1 MDIEHCDRLSWFSRR
16 GESHGQDGETL
27 PAAAMPQTQTAS
39 GDPAMAFEPSIE
51 PTGDHSARLA
61 KSAAASL
68 PDEHR
73 ISPVSASKRA
83 STPRIDFQRRIPSR
97 SINDL

>member
-1 MDIEHCDRLSWFSRR
+1 MDIEHCDRLSWFLRR
-16 GESHGQDGETL
+16 GESHEQDGERL
-27 PAAAMPQTQTAS
+27 SSAAVPRGETAS

-51 PTGDHSARLA
+51 RTGDHSTRLP

-68 PDEHR
+68 PAEQR
-73 ISPVSASKRA
+73 IVPVSASKRA
-83 STPRIDFQRRIPSR
+83 NTPRINLQRRIPSR